1 MAKQIKKKNKK
12 GKVAGAIVDFIL
24 VAVIVAGVVCY
35 IKVPAFRDW
44 ISNGWQE
51 FCNLFKKK

>member
-12 GKVAGAIVDFIL
+12 GKVAGAIVGFIL